1 MSRQTFAVIV
11 AGAMALASMV
21 PASADQGKDDQWSVT
36 ASMSMTK
43 PMAMSMPA
51 MTHAAC
57 TPANADQGPPQMQ
70 NADCK
75 VEHFERSGKRASYKV
90 SCNMHGTQMTGE
102 GWTEKPDDDHYKGE
116 MHVSGSTQGMP
127 MDMTM
132 TYTGVRTGSCTAK
145 Q

>member
-1 MSRQTFAVIV
+1 
-11 AGAMALASMV
+11 
-21 PASADQGKDDQWSVT
+21 
-36 ASMSMTK
+36 
-43 PMAMSMPA
+43 
-51 MTHAAC
+51 
-57 TPANADQGPPQMQ
+57 
-70 NADCK
+70 
-75 VEHFERSGKRASYKV
+75 
-90 SCNMHGTQMTGE
+90 MHGTQMTGE